1 MSLII
6 RDITA
11 ADRLAWDSLWQ
22 QYLVFY
28 EENLSTEQTDLT
40 WSRLLD
46 GDFAL
51 KGLVAEIDGNLVGIA
66 HYFSTYSTWQPK
78 PDLYLEDLFV
88 DPAVRGSGIGRALIN
103 GVSEIAAGM
112 GSSKIYWQTHKDN
125 VVARRLYDSIGE
137 LSEFVTY
144 LKKVETP

>member
-1 MSLII
+1 MTLII
-6 RDITA
+6 RNVSA
-11 ADRLAWDSLWQ
+11 EDRLAWDALWQ
-22 QYLVFY
+22 GYLAFY
-28 EENLSTEQTDLT
+28 EHPLTSEQTELT

-46 GDFAL
+46 EEFAL
-51 KGLVAEIDGNLVGIA
+51 KGLVAELDGTMVGIA
-66 HYFSTYSTWQPK
+66 HYCPTYSTWEPN

-88 DPAVRGSGIGRALIN
+88 DARVRGEGIGRALIN
-103 GVSEIAAGM
+103 SVSEIAATL

-144 LKKVETP
+144 LKKAETP